1 MAEEPLLYQIDG
13 SVATITL
20 NRPAQLNAL
29 TYEMLLDLPCM
40 LTRAANEGA
49 RVLLITGAGRAFC
62 SGAALG
68 PDNAAPH
75 RDLGKVMEQYYS
87 PLARAFAESS
97 IPIVSAINGPAVG
110 AGAAI
115 AMWAD
120 IIVAARSSY
129 LLLAFANIGLVPDC
143 GSSWLIAKG
152 AGRVKALEMALL
164 GERLPAEAALAAGLV
179 TRVVDDA
186 DLLPAAQALAN
197 KLAAMPTL
205 AMGMIRQQIRAGLD
219 DGLAGALQMEI
230 EHQRRAG
237 NSADFAEGVAAFNEK
252 RKPSFQGR

>member
-1 MAEEPLLYQIDG
+1 MAEPPLLYQRDG

-20 NRPAQLNAL
+20 NRPERLNAL
-29 TYEMLLDLPCM
+29 TYEMLLDIPRVLA
-40 LTRAANEGA
+40 RAADEGA
-49 RVLLITGAGRAFC
+49 RTILITGAGRAFC
-62 SGAALG
+62 SGAELG
-68 PDNAAPH
+68 PDNASPD
-75 RDLGKVMEQYYS
+75 RDLGKVMEQYYN
-87 PLARAFAESS
+87 PIALAFARSP

-110 AGAAI
+110 AGASI

-143 GSSWLIAKG
+143 GSTWLIAKG

-164 GERLPAEAALAAGLV
+164 GERMPAEEALAAGLV

-186 DLLPAAQALAN
+186 DLLETARGMAD
-197 KLAAMPTL
+197 KLAAMPPL
-205 AMGMIRQQIRAGLD
+205 AMSMIRQQIRAVLD
-219 DGLAGALQMEI
+219 DGLIGALQMEI

-237 NSADFAEGVAAFNEK
+237 DSADFAEGVAAFIEK
-252 RKPSFQGR
+252 RKANFQGR